1 MDFKIDLINRAW
13 ALAVRHHDGQKYGSH
28 EADREVE
35 YLAHIGQVTFEIMA
49 ALQGDPEADANLALC
64 CAILH
69 DTLEDTALTEA
80 EILASFGPEI
90 LAGVR
95 ALTKD
100 ETLPGKPA
108 QMRDSLDRILGC
120 RREVAMVKLADRIV
134 NLSPPPHYW
143 TPEKIA
149 AYREEARLIHATLGK
164 ANTYLAGRLA
174 ARIEQYPHTE
184 Q

>member
-1 MDFKIDLINRAW
+1 MNFKIDLINRAW

-28 EADREVE
+28 EPDREVE

-49 ALQGDPEADANLALC
+49 ALQHDPDADANLALC

-69 DTLEDTALTEA
+69 DTLEDTALTEG
-80 EILASFGPEI
+80 EVLANFGSEV

-108 QMRDSLDRILGC
+108 QMRHSLDRILRC
-120 RREVAMVKLADRIV
+120 PREVAMVKLADRIV

-143 TPEKIA
+143 TPEKID
-149 AYREEARLIHATLGK
+149 AYRLEARSILEALGT
-164 ANTYLAGRLA
+164 ANAYLAGRLA
-174 ARIEQYPHTE
+174 ERIERYPHTDI
-184 Q
+184 